1 MNLKE
6 KMKKKNSESSLVKK
20 LKNSLKTEL
29 ARVYLTSDDT
39 KFLNEYQAIIHES
52 SLSEKQT
59 TDRRWKEMKT
69 KIAELVCEILKE
81 KQWGIFFKN
90 EPIQALP
97 AQDNTTLYKVNEVRD
112 DELLDAIE
120 YSMEERINE
129 WQNHQAER
137 EENQTEQESSSGTK
151 QTLDDTSK

>member
-1 MNLKE
+1 
-6 KMKKKNSESSLVKK
+6 MKKKNSESSLVKK

-39 KFLNEYQAIIHES
+39 KFLNEYQAVIHES

-151 QTLDDTSK
+151 QTLDDTLK